1 MKTFNCER
9 WTETGGYCCP
19 DGVVRPDCP
28 ALIRKDV
35 ASRRIHAA
43 VVVIAIASAVLAG
56 VLL

>member
-19 DGVVRPDCP
+19 DEAECP

-43 VVVIAIASAVLAG
+43 VVVIAIASAVLVG